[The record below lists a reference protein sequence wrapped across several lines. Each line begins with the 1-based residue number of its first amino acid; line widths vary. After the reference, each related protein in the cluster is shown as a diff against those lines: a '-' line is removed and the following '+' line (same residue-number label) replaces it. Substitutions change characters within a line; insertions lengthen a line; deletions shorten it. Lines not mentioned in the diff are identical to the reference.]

1 MADGSGMRKA
11 GLDGLPCGIC
21 LVSMDDEERVLY
33 ANRSFLL
40 LMGFSSMEELF
51 SQRGGSFKG
60 LVAEGYVPLGQRC
73 GAEERSGSFY
83 FQLRT
88 SSGSIPVKGA
98 AGVYEDE
105 SLGKAWCL
113 SCIRDR
119 EGKAQGLEVMDRKA
133 FYSTLTRLARED
145 VKKGIFGSRAPV
157 YFNLTNFKVYNSRH
171 GTEAGDDLIHFLAES
186 LSTHFPH
193 SFIAH
198 LNGDT
203 FAVLSLHHDV
213 AERIEAVSRD
223 VRNYTGDQAVQLKA
237 GVNIFDPDTVEVSE
251 SGLHLLFD
259 RAKIAA
265 DWIKGS
271 MTSPWGSI

>member
-51 SQRGGSFKG
+51 SQRGSSFKG

-98 AGVYEDE
+98 AGVYEDDKQ
-105 SLGKAWCL
+105 GKAWCL

-119 EGKAQGLEVMDRKA
+119 EGKARGLEVMDRKA
-133 FYSTLTRLARED
+133 FYSAVTRLARED

-171 GTEAGDDLIHFLAES
+171 GTGAG
-186 LSTHFPH
+186 
-193 SFIAH
+193 
-198 LNGDT
+198 G
-203 FAVLSLHHDV
+203 
-213 AERIEAVSRD
+213 
-223 VRNYTGDQAVQLKA
+223 
-237 GVNIFDPDTVEVSE
+237 
-251 SGLHLLFD
+251 
-259 RAKIAA
+259 
-265 DWIKGS
+265 
-271 MTSPWGSI
+271 